1 MRPIA
6 PTKFLARNR
15 RTIYVSSSKK
25 GGDTYFTFGG
35 ENGQKKQYSPKARF
49 ARNGNLVRVIKPQN
63 VVPKKIMPKR
73 LPTNKPTKANKVAA
87 PVRSPGS
94 ARAARMLLLAAK
106 RNAGALP
113 VYRRARVAKPKAAP
127 KPRASKAMS
136 PGTKAAQM
144 FTRILNAKPKAAPKP
159 RASKAMSPGTK
170 ASQKFFRILNAKPK
184 APKAV
189 PKPRASKAM
198 SPGTKAAQKFFR
210 MLNTKPKKAKVAKR
224 SPVGELNA
232 GAKMLLKLN
241 ADSRRAAAMRATAAA
256 KKRRLNSNPFAAL
269 MR

>member
-136 PGTKAAQM
+136 PGTKA
-144 FTRILNAKPKAAPKP
+144 
-159 RASKAMSPGTK
+159 
-170 ASQKFFRILNAKPK
+170 SQKFFRILNAKPK